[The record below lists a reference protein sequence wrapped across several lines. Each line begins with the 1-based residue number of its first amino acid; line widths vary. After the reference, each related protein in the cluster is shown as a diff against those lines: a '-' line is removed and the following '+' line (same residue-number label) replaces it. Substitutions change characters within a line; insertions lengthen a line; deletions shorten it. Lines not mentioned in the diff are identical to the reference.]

1 MDSVPKAKNDAKK
14 KTDKKGDPLE
24 IIRRAYDKA
33 VENFNKGI
41 GDEDLLPDEFRVS
54 ERYRRLQ
61 EVLMTSGCRGSE
73 DPKIRGYLDPKP
85 GMRFLD
91 VGSGA
96 NLIVRDLGKWPSTYF
111 GIDISP
117 KLVDASREF
126 AKRNNIKI
134 GGVYIAD
141 AAKIP
146 FEDGYF
152 DICAAIGVLEY
163 YDIPYIRRAL
173 KEISRV
179 LKPRAKI
186 VVDMPNLNHPEIM
199 TMVEFEGYL
208 GRPRHHLPTND
219 EFEAELKRSY
229 FIDEID
235 HSRIMT
241 SYFARS
247 GR

>member
-1 MDSVPKAKNDAKK
+1 MTRKSVGNKENQ
-14 KTDKKGDPLE
+14 LE
-24 IIRRAYDKA
+24 TIRRAYDRT
-33 VENFNKGI
+33 VDNFFNGI
-41 GDEDLLPDEFRVS
+41 TDEDLLPMEFKTS
-54 ERYRRLQ
+54 ERYLRFHEILK
-61 EVLMTSGCRGSE
+61 SGSPGSA
-73 DPKIRGYLDPKP
+73 DPKIKEYLDPKP

-91 VGSGA
+91 VGSAA
-96 NLIVRDLGKWPSTYF
+96 NLIVRDLGKWPSTYY

-134 GGVYIAD
+134 GGLYVAD

-152 DICAAIGVLEY
+152 DICAVIGVLEY

-173 KEISRV
+173 EEISRV

-186 VVDMPNLNHPEIM
+186 VVDMPNLDHPEIM

-208 GRPRHHLPTND
+208 GRPRHHLPTSS
-219 EFEAELKRSY
+219 EFEAELKRSF
-229 FIDEID
+229 FIDEMD
-235 HSRIMT
+235 RSQIMT
-241 SYFARS
+241 GYFAKA